1 MKAQQ
6 QFAHALRTLPLV
18 AILRGVPTLDAV
30 AIGTALVGEGWQLI
44 EVPLNSPQPLAS
56 IEAMAAALPQ
66 ALVGAGTVL
75 TPMQVRDVH
84 AAGGRLVVSPNFDAQ
99 VVAAAVRLGLVCLP
113 GVATLSEA
121 YAALAAGASGLKLF
135 PAEMITPARRRAVAQ
150 DNTCP
155 ISAKLS
161 AISIKSMTLP
171 SCRSIWARE
180 MTPHTRCG
188 ACPEARSTTSRWLR
202 PCFLSVAITLLTVA
216 AFICS

>member
-135 PAEMITPARRRAVAQ
+135 PAEMITPAVVKAWRAVLD
-150 DNTCP
+150 DNTALLP
-155 ISAKLS
+155 VGGITPEGMAAYRAAGASGFGLGSALYRPGLDR
-161 AISIKSMTLP
+161 ADVTQ
-171 SCRSIWARE
+171 RAR
-180 MTPHTRCG
+180 
-188 ACPEARSTTSRWLR
+188 
-202 PCFLSVAITLLTVA
+202 
-216 AFICS
+216 AFITAWHEGAASPP